1 MVNGVWVS
9 RSAMGIVTRVRCDER
24 SSALLQFARFGRGT
38 TESRSWAPLVSCPDL
53 SFAIGQREG
62 FASLTNRR
70 SPCTATLFGQ
80 RAHHAPILTPSRR
93 PRAMR
98 VFSDI
103 KMRDQDRI

>member
-9 RSAMGIVTRVRCDER
+9 RSAMGMVTRVRCDER

-38 TESRSWAPLVSCPDL
+38 TESQSWAPLASCPDL

-62 FASLTNRR
+62 FASLTKRR
-70 SPCTATLFGQ
+70 SPCAATLFGQ
-80 RAHHAPILTPSRR
+80 RAHHVPISPF
-93 PRAMR
+93 AAAAGMR

-103 KMRDQDRI
+103 KMRDQDRL